1 MANTLTGLELWEPK
15 VRMGMETEGS
25 ARGRIPKGWDAW
37 LGDAPVTGNS
47 VRAERG
53 HPALP
58 GIMGTPEPRALPS
71 PHSGRFLGIWGLTFK
86 VKADLS
92 LNRIHSQL
100 LRALSFIALL
110 SSSQAELWGAT
121 LPA

>member
-15 VRMGMETEGS
+15 VRMGVEAEGS

-53 HPALP
+53 HPAP
-58 GIMGTPEPRALPS
+58 SRHHGDPRATGSSLASFRAFPGDLGSDFQSKGRSLP
-71 PHSGRFLGIWGLTFK
+71 K
-86 VKADLS
+86 
-92 LNRIHSQL
+92 
-100 LRALSFIALL
+100 
-110 SSSQAELWGAT
+110 
-121 LPA
+121 